1 MSIVKSGNFAH
12 DATCVVAEATRQVA
26 VAGANRAAV
35 LAAEIT
41 FYRAVVASANANGVS
56 ATQAQTALREL
67 GVGGI

>member
-1 MSIVKSGNFAH
+1 MSIVKSGNSAH

-41 FYRAVVASANANGVS
+41 FYRAVVASANAKRG
-56 ATQAQTALREL
+56 
-67 GVGGI
+67 